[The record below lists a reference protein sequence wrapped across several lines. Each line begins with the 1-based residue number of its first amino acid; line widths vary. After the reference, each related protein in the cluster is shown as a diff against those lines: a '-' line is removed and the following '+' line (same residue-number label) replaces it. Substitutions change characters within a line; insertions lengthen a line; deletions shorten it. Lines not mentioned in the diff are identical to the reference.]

1 MYSVVNVFDSCG
13 PVPACT
19 SSESAPLGRKRG
31 LEAQGPKSVLFL
43 PRFGGLS
50 QACSFKLSLAPGP
63 GPPGRRLSK
72 PWPWSDSESGL
83 SPVRGVRQLS
93 CDRQYPESAVPAR
106 ETWQRQQLS
115 TLWPR
120 LTAAVPPSESEQC
133 GCGTGP
139 QGVSR
144 LLVLWGEHARRS
156 AVRGRP

>member
-1 MYSVVNVFDSCG
+1 MRSCAGLYFFRVGTAGQEAG
-13 PVPACT
+13 PGSSGPEIRVIPAPVWRPIT
-19 SSESAPLGRKRG
+19 G
-31 LEAQGPKSVLFL
+31 Q
-43 PRFGGLS
+43 
-50 QACSFKLSLAPGP
+50 CSFKLSRAPGP